1 EYHLIKDA
9 LAYLESRRM
18 FADVEN
24 YAIEVGDYFY
34 EQGNLLLS
42 NEYYRM
48 SIEARR
54 KIKKGEIV
62 NENQSDSISSGR
74 IN

>member
-1 EYHLIKDA
+1 
-9 LAYLESRRM
+9 M

-24 YAIEVGDYFY
+24 YAIDVGDFFH
-34 EQGNLLLS
+34 ERGKLLLS

-54 KIKKGEIV
+54 KIKKGEIKH
-62 NENQSDSISSGR
+62 ENL
-74 IN
+74 